1 MQKNKIIKVQ
11 NLPITISKEE
21 IDDYICITDIA
32 AAKSDDSRAADVVR
46 NWLRNRRTLEFLATW
61 EEIYNPNF
69 KVFESEH
76 FKKQEG
82 LLTFTPSVSEWVE
95 QTNAIGI
102 FVKKGRY
109 GGTYAH
115 KDIAFEFASAISP
128 VFKLYLI
135 KEFQR
140 LKEEE
145 NNLKKLEWD
154 AKRFLSK
161 NNYLI
166 QTDAIKNYI
175 IPNCNYRDNLQW
187 LPYAEEADLL
197 NVALFGFTAK
207 AWRESNPELAKSSNV
222 RDYATINELTVL
234 SNLETHNAQMI
245 REGKS
250 KEERFQILK
259 EIADYQMQILSVADK
274 IACIEEKNEV

>member
-1 MQKNKIIKVQ
+1 MKNKTITVQ

-32 AAKSDDSRAADVVR
+32 VAKSDDSRAADVVR
-46 NWLRNRRTLEFLATW
+46 NWLRNRRTLEFLSTW

-76 FKKQEG
+76 FKKQAG

-95 QTNAIGI
+95 KTDAIGI

-109 GGTYAH
+109 GGTFAH

-140 LKEEE
+140 LKVEE
-145 NNLKKLEWD
+145 
-154 AKRFLSK
+154 K
-161 NNYLI
+161 N
-166 QTDAIKNYI
+166 
-175 IPNCNYRDNLQW
+175 
-187 LPYAEEADLL
+187 
-197 NVALFGFTAK
+197 
-207 AWRESNPELAKSSNV
+207 SNV

-250 KEERFQILK
+250 KEYRFNMLK
-259 EIADYQMQILSVADK
+259 EIADYQMNILSVADD
-274 IACIEEKNEV
+274 IVHIEDKVRKDR

>member
-1 MQKNKIIKVQ
+1 MKKNRIITVQ
-11 NLPITISKEE
+11 DIPVTITQTE
-21 IDDYICITDIA
+21 IEDYICITDIA
-32 AAKSDDSRAADVVR
+32 AAKSDDYRAADVIK
-46 NWLRNRRTLEFLATW
+46 NWMRNRNTLEFLGTW
-61 EEIYNPNF
+61 ESIYNPNF
-69 KVFESEH
+69 KVVEFDH
-76 FKKQEG
+76 FKQQAG
-82 LLTFTPSVSEWVE
+82 LHTFVLSVSEWIE
-95 QTNAIGI
+95 KTNAIGM

-109 GGTYAH
+109 GGTFAH

-140 LKEEE
+140 LKQEE
-145 NNLKKLEWD
+145 NEMHKLEWN
-154 AKRFLSK
+154 AKRFLTK

-175 IPNCNYRDNLQW
+175 IPVCNYREDLKW
-187 LPYAEEADLL
+187 IPYAEEADLL

-207 AWRESNPELAKSSNV
+207 MWRESNPELAKNSNV
-222 RDYATINELTVL
+222 RDHATIHELTVL

-250 KEERFQILK
+250 KEERFLTLN
-259 EIADYQMQILSVADK
+259 EIALYQMEVLAAADK
-274 IACIEEKNEV
+274 IVKIEEK

>member
-1 MQKNKIIKVQ
+1 MQKNKVITVQ

-46 NWLRNRRTLEFLATW
+46 NWLRNRRTLEFLSTW

-76 FKKQEG
+76 FKKQAG
-82 LLTFTPSVSEWVE
+82 LLTFTPSVSEWVD

-145 NNLKKLEWD
+145 NNLKRLEWD

-207 AWRESNPELAKSSNV
+207 AWRESNPELAKNSNV
-222 RDYATINELTVL
+222 RDYATIHELTVL

-245 REGKS
+245 REGKT
-250 KEERFQILK
+250 KEERFNILK
-259 EIADYQMQILSVADK
+259 EIADYQMQILSVADN
-274 IACIEEKNEV
+274 IARIGEENA